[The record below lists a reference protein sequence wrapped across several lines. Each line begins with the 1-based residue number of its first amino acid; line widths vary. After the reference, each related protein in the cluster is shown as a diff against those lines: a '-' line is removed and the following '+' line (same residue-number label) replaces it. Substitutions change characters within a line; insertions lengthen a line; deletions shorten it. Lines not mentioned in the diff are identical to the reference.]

1 MSWKIGFILIELL
14 LILLKV
20 IISFVYSTLLQ
31 GFLKKWGKKFV
42 RSLKIHWM
50 KIIKAEQFLLNWFLF
65 KSFRTVVAVT
75 KFFSSYGDPFAPM
88 RLPYPL
94 SHLRVNQASVLS
106 FICFFGGQVVPLS
119 HNLYLMVVNGASKQ
133 HGSFRS

>member
-1 MSWKIGFILIELL
+1 MGKEICS
-14 LILLKV
+14 
-20 IISFVYSTLLQ
+20 ISQ
-31 GFLKKWGKKFV
+31 N
-42 RSLKIHWM
+42 SLDENH
-50 KIIKAEQFLLNWFLF
+50 
-65 KSFRTVVAVT
+65 KSGTAVT